1 MAKDDID
8 YIWTDKKR
16 TLFGLPISF
25 TRYYLTE
32 TKFITQTGFFSVK
45 EDEIDLYKIIDK
57 SIERPFMQ
65 RLFGCGSIFI
75 HSKDA
80 DTPDKEIH
88 CVKNIRQVSD
98 LIDKYLNRM
107 RDRYG
112 IRGRDMVGIMHGDYH
127 DHETDDFEHDHID
140 NY

>member
-1 MAKDDID
+1 MSKNDID

-16 TLFGLPISF
+16 TLFGLPWSF

-32 TKFITQTGFFSVK
+32 TKFITQIGFFNIK

-57 SIERPFMQ
+57 SVSRPFFQ
-65 RLFGCGSIFI
+65 RMFDCGTITI

-80 DTPDKEIH
+80 DTPTKIVK
-88 CVKNIRQVSD
+88 CVKKPRQVSNI
-98 LIDKYLNRM
+98 IDKYLNRM

-112 IRGRDMVGIMHGDYH
+112 IRGRDMVGIMHGDYQDH
-127 DHETDDFEHDHID
+127 DDIDDDYD
-140 NY
+140 NN